1 MKMHEQVNIIKSE
14 SIMWAAAENKAN
26 TAVELLWMLSLTL
39 QISLCFFFFFL
50 LASKQIK
57 KNLNEYQSSLK
68 GSDLT
73 FTQPIVMGFV
83 QAQQQR

>member
-26 TAVELLWMLSLTL
+26 SAVELLWMLSLHITL
-39 QISLCFFFFFL
+39 QISFSFL
-50 LASKQIK
+50 FTSIK
-57 KNLNEYQSSLK
+57 TNKNNLNEYQSSLK
-68 GSDLT
+68 ASDLT